1 MEKYLRKCL
10 DSLVNQTLKD
20 IEIICINDGTKD
32 NSVEIID
39 EYVKKYSNVLLINQ
53 ENQGLGMARNNAMKY
68 AKGDYIA
75 FVDSDDWIDL
85 DMYEVLYNKAIKT
98 NADIVECDYRMVFE
112 NSTKVKNRTLFGS
125 LHTWK
130 KFPIACGKIFD
141 WKYVK
146 DDIFDGLRCMVWNR
160 LYKRSLIFDN
170 NLTYPDGKCED
181 YPFSL
186 DAVLSAKSIVYCHK
200 TLYNYLIRFGSLSIR
215 EDSVQENKEDDDK
228 IYKARILKI
237 LDKHGLKD
245 ELLGIYEKVA
255 KHQGKNSFLE
265 NIFSCKTSIING
277 KNLKRITIFGI
288 TFHIN
293 KKNKEWSFLLNLNHK
308 K

>member
-1 MEKYLRKCL
+1 MTIKVSVIVPVYNVEKYLRQCL
-10 DSLVNQTLKD
+10 DSLVNQTLKE

-32 NSVEIID
+32 NSVEIIN
-39 EYVKKYSNVLLINQ
+39 EYVKKCPNIILINQ

-170 NLTYPDGKCED
+170 NLTFPDGKCED

-237 LDKHGLKD
+237 LDKHGLND

-293 KKNKEWSFLLNLNHK
+293 KK
-308 K
+308 

>member
-1 MEKYLRKCL
+1 MAVKVSIIVPVYNVEKYLRKCL

-32 NSVEIID
+32 NSVEIIN
-39 EYVKKYSNVLLINQ
+39 EYVKKCPNIILINQ
-53 ENQGLGMARNNAMKY
+53 ENQGLGMARNNAMKH

-75 FVDSDDWIDL
+75 FVDSDDWVDT
-85 DMYEVLYNKAIKT
+85 DMYEVLYNKAIET
-98 NADIVECDYRMVFE
+98 DADIVECDYRMVFE
-112 NSTKVKNRTLFGS
+112 NSTKIKNRTLFGS

-130 KFPIACGKIFD
+130 KFPIVCGKIFD

-146 DDIFDGLRCMVWNR
+146 TQVFNGLRCMVWNR

-170 NLTYPDGKCED
+170 NLTFPDGKCED

-237 LDKHGLKD
+237 LDKHGLND

-293 KKNKEWSFLLNLNHK
+293 KK
-308 K
+308 

>member
-1 MEKYLRKCL
+1 MAVKVSIIVPVYNVEKYLRKCL

-112 NSTKVKNRTLFGS
+112 DSTKVKNRTLFGS

-130 KFPIACGKIFD
+130 KFPITCGKIFD

-170 NLTYPDGKCED
+170 NLTFPDGKCED

-237 LDKHGLKD
+237 LDKHGLND

-293 KKNKEWSFLLNLNHK
+293 KK
-308 K
+308 

>member
-1 MEKYLRKCL
+1 MAVKVSIIVPVYNVEKYLRKCL

-141 WKYVK
+141 WRYVK

-170 NLTYPDGKCED
+170 NLTFPDGKCED

-237 LDKHGLKD
+237 LDKHGLND

-277 KNLKRITIFGI
+277 QNLKRITIFGI

-293 KKNKEWSFLLNLNHK
+293 KK
-308 K
+308 